1 MLQDLNGA
9 GGKLKGF
16 TDHNAGAARPK
27 GDSMN
32 KKILIAAALMAS
44 CAFAFGQAAS
54 QESAK
59 KRSVQITITNI
70 TTPSGTIVLSAHDS
84 EESFKKR
91 KPVQTVRVP
100 AKVPSATIELSLKS
114 GECAFCVFHDTN
126 GDGDLNAGFMG
137 IPKEPFGFSN
147 YDGKGPPGN
156 FKKHKVAIPAGTEA
170 LALEI
175 PLVKF

>member
-1 MLQDLNGA
+1 
-9 GGKLKGF
+9 
-16 TDHNAGAARPK
+16 
-27 GDSMN
+27 MN
-32 KKILIAAALMAS
+32 KKIVAAMALLLA
-44 CAFAFGQAAS
+44 CALCLAAPGS
-54 QESAK
+54 QAK
-59 KRSVQITITNI
+59 KRSVKITITNI
-70 TTPSGTIVLSAHDS
+70 TTASGTIVLSAHDS
-84 EESFKKR
+84 EESFKKK

-100 AKVPSATIELSLKS
+100 ASVPSVTIELSLAP

-170 LALEI
+170 LTLEI

>member
-1 MLQDLNGA
+1 
-9 GGKLKGF
+9 
-16 TDHNAGAARPK
+16 
-27 GDSMN
+27 MN
-32 KKILIAAALMAS
+32 KKILIVMALMAA
-44 CAFAFGQAAS
+44 CAFAFGQAAP
-54 QESAK
+54 QASAQ

-70 TTPSGTIVLSAHDS
+70 KTASGTIVLSAHDS
-84 EESFKKR
+84 EESFKKK

-100 AKVPSATIELSLKS
+100 ASVPSVTIELSLEP

-126 GDGDLNAGFMG
+126 SDGDLNAGFMG

-170 LALEI
+170 LAIEI